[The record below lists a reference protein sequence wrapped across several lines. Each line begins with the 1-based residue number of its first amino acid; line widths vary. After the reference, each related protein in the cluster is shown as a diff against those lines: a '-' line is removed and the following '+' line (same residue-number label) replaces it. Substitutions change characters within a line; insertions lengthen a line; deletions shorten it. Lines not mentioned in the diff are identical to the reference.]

1 MQPTQCSENLLEDA
15 CLSSYSELAL
25 TVEPA
30 AGFGVKITLMELGWG
45 SRKSVRSYL
54 LGVQSV
60 FL

>member
-1 MQPTQCSENLLEDA
+1 MQPNTVLREPVQDA

-30 AGFGVKITLMELGWG
+30 AGFGMKITLMGLGWG
-45 SRKSVRSYL
+45 YRKSVRSYL

-60 FL
+60 FF